1 MVQRLSKAGRV
12 LLVSVFLLLGCRQAP
27 APDETPPS
35 GQSVEAI
42 QSYTL
47 VLQGYEDG
55 EARRLFQTE
64 LEKLGLE
71 VELLQSGANR
81 AEYQITLGKES
92 PTEWLKSLSQT
103 FEKHYELKQDGSR
116 LLFLRR

>member
-1 MVQRLSKAGRV
+1 MVQGFSKMGCA
-12 LLVSVFLLLGCRQAP
+12 LLVGICLLLGCRQAP

-42 QSYTL
+42 QTYTL

-55 EARRLFQTE
+55 EARRLFQAE
-64 LEKLGLE
+64 LEKLGLD

-81 AEYQITLGKES
+81 AEYQITLT
-92 PTEWLKSLSQT
+92 PQAQNTWLESLSET
-103 FEKHYELKQDGSR
+103 FDKHYELKQDGSR